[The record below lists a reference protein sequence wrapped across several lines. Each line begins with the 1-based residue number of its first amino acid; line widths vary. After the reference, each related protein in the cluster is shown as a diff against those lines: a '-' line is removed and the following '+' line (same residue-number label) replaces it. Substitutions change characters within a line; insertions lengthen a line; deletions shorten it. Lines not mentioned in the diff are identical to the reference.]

1 MMEKVKDNLE
11 LDKDMRLKA
20 SIQNTIEE
28 LENETEKKEDDA
40 SVLNKF
46 KRKFNSVV
54 RRR

>member
-1 MMEKVKDNLE
+1 MIKKVKDNLE

-20 SIQNTIEE
+20 SIQNTLEE

>member
-1 MMEKVKDNLE
+1 MMEKVKENLE

-20 SIQNTIEE
+20 SIQNTLEE
-28 LENETEKKEDDA
+28 LENESEKKEGDA

-46 KRKFNSVV
+46 KRKFNSVA

>member
-1 MMEKVKDNLE
+1 MMKKVKDNLE

-20 SIQNTIEE
+20 SIKNTLEE
-28 LENETEKKEDDA
+28 LENEPEKKEDDT

-46 KRKFNSVV
+46 KCKFDSVV

>member
-11 LDKDMRLKA
+11 LDKDIRLKA
-20 SIQNTIEE
+20 SIKNTLKE
-28 LENETEKKEDDA
+28 LENEPEKKEDDA

-46 KRKFNSVV
+46 KRKFDSVV

>member
-1 MMEKVKDNLE
+1 MMEKAKDNLE

-20 SIQNTIEE
+20 SIQNTLEE
-28 LENETEKKEDDA
+28 LENEPEKKENVA

-46 KRKFNSVV
+46 KRKFDSVV

>member
-20 SIQNTIEE
+20 SIKNTLEE
-28 LENETEKKEDDA
+28 LENETEKKEDDT

-46 KRKFNSVV
+46 KHKFDGVI
-54 RRR
+54 RRG

>member
-20 SIQNTIEE
+20 SIKNTLEE
-28 LENETEKKEDDA
+28 LENEPEKKEDVA
-40 SVLNKF
+40 PVLTKL